1 MDIVVEAS
9 IQLRNPRVIACFP
22 RFSEICLWR
31 KPSGYP
37 TT

>member
-9 IQLRNPRVIACFP
+9 IQLRNPVIACFP